1 MKAKINATLLAKIT
15 PHDTRFDVFDT
26 EQKGFGLRVFPSGR
40 KSYFYVYHADGR
52 KRRYMI
58 GDADTVK
65 LQQARDIVTIKA
77 GEVAGGVDPG
87 AVRKKKRAEQKAAK
101 TKTVGGFY
109 KHEYVPFLEAE
120 RKSGKLIERRIK
132 ACFEWLFDKPMS
144 EVTPLLM
151 QSWRKKQLAAGK
163 SAITANRDAADLK
176 AMLSKAVEWGFLDT
190 HPLTKLKPAKTED
203 NSRVRFLAPDEE
215 ARLFAAMDKREVD
228 ARSARVRFNEW
239 LTKRH
244 REPLPL
250 IPDGVYV
257 DHLMPMVLLALH
269 TGLRRGEQFSLE
281 WRDIDFLH
289 NLLTVRAAA
298 AKGAKTRHV
307 PLNAAARDVLQRW
320 QKQQKKATGQKELT
334 GFVFPGK
341 AGNRLDNISS
351 SWEKLVTD
359 AKLDDFTFHDLRHT
373 FATRAL
379 QKGADIVTLSRLL
392 GHSSLKMTLRYAH
405 TSDAELRAAVD
416 RLNVI

>member
-1 MKAKINATLLAKIT
+1 
-15 PHDTRFDVFDT
+15 
-26 EQKGFGLRVFPSGR
+26 
-40 KSYFYVYHADGR
+40 
-52 KRRYMI
+52 
-58 GDADTVK
+58 
-65 LQQARDIVTIKA
+65 
-77 GEVAGGVDPG
+77 
-87 AVRKKKRAEQKAAK
+87 
-101 TKTVGGFY
+101 
-109 KHEYVPFLEAE
+109 
-120 RKSGKLIERRIK
+120 
-132 ACFEWLFDKPMS
+132 
-144 EVTPLLM
+144 
-151 QSWRKKQLAAGK
+151 
-163 SAITANRDAADLK
+163 
-176 AMLSKAVEWGFLDT
+176 
-190 HPLTKLKPAKTED
+190 
-203 NSRVRFLAPDEE
+203 
-215 ARLFAAMDKREVD
+215 
-228 ARSARVRFNEW
+228 

-250 IPDGVYV
+250 IPDGAYV

-269 TGLRRGEQFSLE
+269 TGLRRGELFSLE

-320 QKQQKKATGQKELT
+320 QKQQKKATGQKELA

-379 QKGADIVTLSRLL
+379 QKGADIVTLSRLM

-416 RLNVI
+416 RLHTN